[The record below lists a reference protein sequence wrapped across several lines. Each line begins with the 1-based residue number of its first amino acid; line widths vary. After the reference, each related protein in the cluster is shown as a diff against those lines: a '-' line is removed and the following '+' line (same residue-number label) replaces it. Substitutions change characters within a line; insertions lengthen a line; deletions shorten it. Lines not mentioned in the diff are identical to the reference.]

1 VQFEI
6 NPEKVTLSHKAKV
19 KEIAASSNTDLS
31 GSEKT
36 VALGQ
41 EALLQEVGATSLG
54 LSDLTFTG
62 ANVATNC
69 KQLLDWTNPTTSAGG
84 TKNPKLPNL
93 KFIWGTTLSYPV
105 NLISAD
111 VTYDRFTAGGMPIRA
126 KVKLTFNI
134 RSSPP
139 APTNPSSGGV
149 PGRRS
154 HTLVAGE
161 NLQHVAMASYGRP
174 GAWRALAAANGIED
188 PLAVRPG
195 TVIYVPAPTELADGR
210 PEWD

>member
-1 VQFEI
+1 MQFEI

-19 KEIAASSNTDLS
+19 KEIAASSNSDLS
-31 GSEKT
+31 GTEKT

-62 ANVATNC
+62 ADVATNC
-69 KQLLDWTNPTTSAGG
+69 EQLLDWTNPTTTAGG

-93 KFIWGTTLSYPV
+93 KFIWGTEYQV

-111 VTYDRFTAGGMPIRA
+111 ITYDRFTGGGMPIRA
-126 KVKLTFNI
+126 KVKLQFNI

-174 GAWRALAAANGIED
+174 GVWRALAAANGIED